1 MGSREIQRKKT
12 PRRELLREWHRYTTD
27 RPRQDIQVVS
37 EHCLL
42 PTHSRL
48 EDNEEMNR
56 YLYQR
61 SASNPVTRRQ
71 TNSASHSVEEN
82 EANWHIITSLYSSQ
96 SAESQLTGRETL
108 QSSPYST
115 LKASSEES
123 DLLLDPYMLAMA
135 TCGHWCP
142 PAFLQTWSRQNPQTK
157 SAVPHAELSSRY
169 PKKPQKLMKKIARRY
184 SEPSLNYWISF
195 RFARPFSWVK
205 RERNEKAGGNANLI
219 TPQQQQTEGSGDAKK
234 PSGTISLHSTLQSF
248 RLSRSTASSDS
259 SPSTLQPTT
268 STGSSP
274 SPDSQPNAVTLYQPE
289 PRSASPVP
297 STASSLI
304 FPGREITQEEYFRRT
319 NRPQDNLQPRQLTP
333 PPGLEEENDPYE
345 WQAWNLGRVCQESKT
360 DRMLGRRNL
369 RRSSAGDASKGR
381 TKNNWYDEFWKKMK
395 EEQVQTQKER
405 KEANKKKKKELEKL
419 EKQERIN
426 REAEARE
433 MLKKQ
438 GMFSVG
444 YLPRYT

>member
-1 MGSREIQRKKT
+1 
-12 PRRELLREWHRYTTD
+12 
-27 RPRQDIQVVS
+27 
-37 EHCLL
+37 
-42 PTHSRL
+42 
-48 EDNEEMNR
+48 
-56 YLYQR
+56 
-61 SASNPVTRRQ
+61 
-71 TNSASHSVEEN
+71 
-82 EANWHIITSLYSSQ
+82 
-96 SAESQLTGRETL
+96 
-108 QSSPYST
+108 
-115 LKASSEES
+115 
-123 DLLLDPYMLAMA
+123 
-135 TCGHWCP
+135 
-142 PAFLQTWSRQNPQTK
+142 
-157 SAVPHAELSSRY
+157 
-169 PKKPQKLMKKIARRY
+169 MKKIARRY

-268 STGSSP
+268 STGSNP

-289 PRSASPVP
+289 PRSVSPVP

>member
-1 MGSREIQRKKT
+1 MDE
-12 PRRELLREWHRYTTD
+12 
-27 RPRQDIQVVS
+27 
-37 EHCLL
+37 
-42 PTHSRL
+42 
-48 EDNEEMNR
+48 

-61 SASNPVTRRQ
+61 SAVIPVTRRQ
-71 TNSASHSVEEN
+71 TKSASYFVEED
-82 EANWHIITSLYSSQ
+82 ETNWHTVASPHSSR
-96 SAESQLTGRETL
+96 STVSQFPAQETL
-108 QSSPYST
+108 QYSLSSTS
-115 LKASSEES
+115 KASSEEL
-123 DLLLDPYMLAMA
+123 DFLLLDPHMLAMA

-142 PAFLQTWSRQNPQTK
+142 PAFLHAWSRQNPQPTSAAPRTK
-157 SAVPHAELSSRY
+157 LSSKD
-169 PKKPQKLMKKIARRY
+169 PKKPQKLRKKMARRY
-184 SEPSLNYWISF
+184 SEPSLNYWLSF
-195 RFARPFSWVK
+195 GFARPLSWVK
-205 RERNEKAGGNANLI
+205 RKRNEKAVGNVNLI
-219 TPQQQQTEGSGDAKK
+219 APQQQQIESSGDAKR
-234 PSGTISLHSTLQSF
+234 PLGTVSLHSTLQSF
-248 RLSRSTASSDS
+248 RLSRSTASSDT

-268 STGSSP
+268 STGSNP

-289 PRSASPVP
+289 PRSVSPVP

-333 PPGLEEENDPYE
+333 PLGLEEENDPYE
-345 WQAWNLGRVCQESKT
+345 WQAWNLGRARQQSKT

-369 RRSSAGDASKGR
+369 RRSSAGDTSKGR
-381 TKNNWYDEFWKKMK
+381 TKNNWYDEFRKKMK

-405 KEANKKKKKELEKL
+405 KEANKKKKKELGKL

-444 YLPRYT
+444 YLPRYA